1 MKETIFSNVQQ
12 KFRLFEVSYP
22 KNCAFGD
29 KFERIKHSFGYSICW
44 VELTRDLDTWSTFY
58 TENAFWI

>member
-22 KNCAFGD
+22 KNYACGD
-29 KFERIKHSFGYSICW
+29 KFERIKHSFGYSIC
-44 VELTRDLDTWSTFY
+44 
-58 TENAFWI
+58 